1 MKFHIRCRPVAAL
14 LRKYMAIEQ
23 ILVSRLSF
31 SNLIQSNSLSY
42 YYHLF
47 IFVKCNS
54 HISLGYNPKIVSS
67 ILKNVETKFFS

>member
-42 YYHLF
+42 YYHVDIDSTTSVNNL
-47 IFVKCNS
+47 IQIGCRN
-54 HISLGYNPKIVSS
+54 G
-67 ILKNVETKFFS
+67 

>member
-42 YYHLF
+42 YY
-47 IFVKCNS
+47 
-54 HISLGYNPKIVSS
+54 YY
-67 ILKNVETKFFS
+67 